1 MHRFAGRLAWPVLFV
16 CTALFP
22 LRAQNDVSASR
33 QNAVTRAIKKVV
45 PAVVG
50 INVVSIKEYTY
61 SNPFFNDEF
70 FSQFFPRQKYYD
82 KVKGLGS
89 GFIISEDGYIL
100 TNEHVV
106 EGAVEIIVTLTDG
119 SKYPAQIVGLDRTTD
134 VALLKINPTNK
145 VTSLEFGDSDDLII
159 GEWVIALG
167 NPFGL
172 FDINNQ
178 PTVTV
183 GVISATRRDFG
194 LVEGQHVY
202 QNMIQTDAAINGG
215 NSGGPLVNALGEVI
229 GINTFIYSGSGSGK
243 TNIGIGFAIPIS
255 RVSKI
260 LPDLKTKGAVDRS
273 FTMGFKY
280 QAVDRMIAQYLGL
293 DDVHG
298 IVLSD
303 VQPNGPADKSGLKV
317 SDVII
322 KINGKNVNNEYDF
335 QKVILGD
342 DLRVGDIVDLE
353 IVREKKRFKVK
364 LKLGKA

>member
-1 MHRFAGRLAWPVLFV
+1 MATIRKTILGWLAFLSLTVS
-16 CTALFP
+16 
-22 LRAQNDVSASR
+22 LRAQDDINGSR
-33 QNAVTRAIKKVV
+33 HNALTRAIKKVI

-50 INVVSIKEYTY
+50 INVVAIQEYTY
-61 SNPFFNDEF
+61 SNPFFQDEF
-70 FSQFFPRQKYYD
+70 FSQFFPKQKYYD

-106 EGAVEIIVTLTDG
+106 DGAVEILVTLNDG
-119 SKYPAQIVGLDRTTD
+119 TKYPAQIVGLDRTTD
-134 VALLKINPTNK
+134 IALLKINPTKK
-145 VTSLEFGDSDDLII
+145 VTPIPFGDSDDLII
-159 GEWVIALG
+159 GEWTIALG

-194 LVEGQHVY
+194 MVEGQHVY

-215 NSGGPLVNALGEVI
+215 NSGGPLVNSLGEVI

-255 RVSKI
+255 RIAKI
-260 LPDLKTKGAVDRS
+260 LPDLKNKGAVDRS

-280 QAVDRMIAQYLGL
+280 QSVDRMIAQYLGL
-293 DDVHG
+293 GEVLG
-298 IVLSD
+298 IVISD
-303 VQPNGPADKSGLKV
+303 VEAKGPADRAGLKV
-317 SDVII
+317 SDVVL
-322 KINGKNVNNEYDF
+322 KMNGKDVNNEYDF
-335 QKVILGD
+335 KKVILGD
-342 DLRVGDIVDLE
+342 DLRVGDVVDME
-353 IVREKKRFKVK
+353 IVRDKKKFKVK
-364 LKLGKA
+364 LTLGKA

>member
-1 MHRFAGRLAWPVLFV
+1 MKALCVILAIVVLLPNL
-16 CTALFP
+16 A
-22 LRAQNDVSASR
+22 AQDDVSQSR
-33 QNAVTRAIKKVV
+33 QNALTRAIRKVV
-45 PAVVG
+45 PTVVG
-50 INVVSIKEYTY
+50 INVVSIQEYTY
-61 SNPFFNDEF
+61 SNPFFHDEF

-89 GFIISEDGYIL
+89 GFIISDDGYIL

-106 EGAVEIIVTLTDG
+106 DGAVEIVVTLNDG

-134 VALLKINPTNK
+134 IALLKINPTK
-145 VTSLEFGDSDDLII
+145 KITALPFGDSDDLII

-183 GVISATRRDFG
+183 GVISATQRDFG
-194 LVEGQHVY
+194 MVEGQHVY

-215 NSGGPLVNALGEVI
+215 NSGGPLVNSLGEVI
-229 GINTFIYSGSGSGK
+229 GINTFIYSGSGTGK

-255 RVSKI
+255 RVAKI
-260 LPDLKTKGAVDRS
+260 LPDLKSKGAVDRS

-280 QAVDRMIAQYLGL
+280 QSVDRMIAQYLGIGE
-293 DDVHG
+293 VVG
-298 IVLSD
+298 IVVSEID
-303 VQPNGPADKSGLKV
+303 AKGPAEQAGLKV

-322 KINGKNVNNEYDF
+322 KINGKDVNNEYDF
-335 QKVILGD
+335 KKVILGD
-342 DLRVGDIVDLE
+342 DLRVGDVVDME
-353 IVREKKRFKVK
+353 IIRDKKKFKVK
-364 LKLGKA
+364 VKLGKA

>member
-1 MHRFAGRLAWPVLFV
+1 MATTRKTILGWLAFLSLTV
-16 CTALFP
+16 P
-22 LRAQNDVSASR
+22 LRAQDDINGSR
-33 QNAVTRAIKKVV
+33 HNALTRAIKKAI

-50 INVVSIKEYTY
+50 INVVAIQEYTY
-61 SNPFFNDEF
+61 SNPFFQDEF
-70 FSQFFPRQKYYD
+70 FSQFFPKQKYYD

-106 EGAVEIIVTLTDG
+106 DGAVEILVTLNDG
-119 SKYPAQIVGLDRTTD
+119 TKYPAQIVGLDRTTD
-134 VALLKINPTNK
+134 IALLKINPTKK
-145 VTSLEFGDSDDLII
+145 VTPIPFGDSDDLII
-159 GEWVIALG
+159 GEWTIALG

-194 LVEGQHVY
+194 MVEGQHVY

-215 NSGGPLVNALGEVI
+215 NSGGPLVNSLGEVI

-255 RVSKI
+255 RIAKI
-260 LPDLKTKGAVDRS
+260 LPDLKNKGAVDRS

-280 QAVDRMIAQYLGL
+280 QSVDRMIAQYLGL
-293 DDVHG
+293 GEVLG
-298 IVLSD
+298 IVISD
-303 VQPNGPADKSGLKV
+303 VEAKGPADRAGLKV
-317 SDVII
+317 SDVVL
-322 KINGKNVNNEYDF
+322 KMNGKDVNNEYDF
-335 QKVILGD
+335 KKVILGD
-342 DLRVGDIVDLE
+342 DLRVGDVVDME
-353 IVREKKRFKVK
+353 IVRDKKKFKVK
-364 LKLGKA
+364 LTLGKA